1 MLVAGASSVVALGIG
16 LLIGAFAI
24 DTSGGNEFAY
34 QARIT
39 NEYRMECFQ
48 KLSWQFHTF
57 VYNFDIFIKEY
68 DGNAEEFLKNNIDNM
83 SIRSWLG

>member
-39 NEYRMECFQ
+39 
-48 KLSWQFHTF
+48 
-57 VYNFDIFIKEY
+57 KEY
-68 DGNAEEFLKNNIDNM
+68 VFKIVIFSFIILV
-83 SIRSWLG
+83 S

>member
-34 QARIT
+34 QVRIKKL
-39 NEYRMECFQ
+39 CFQ
-48 KLSWQFHTF
+48 NCH
-57 VYNFDIFIKEY
+57 IFICNYE
-68 DGNAEEFLKNNIDNM
+68 
-83 SIRSWLG
+83 

>member
-39 NEYRMECFQ
+39 
-48 KLSWQFHTF
+48 
-57 VYNFDIFIKEY
+57 KEY
-68 DGNAEEFLKNNIDNM
+68 ALKYVIFVPSRIFVDNFG
-83 SIRSWLG
+83 ILIKRI